1 MFILSSTKLEI
12 RAKQF
17 LLGSEGVGGE
27 GEKGR
32 GGGQGEEMAQTLYA
46 HMNKRNCFKIQGF
59 LQKYTYLVFYSL

>member
-27 GEKGR
+27 GGEGEGR
-32 GGGQGEEMAQTLYA
+32 GTGG
-46 HMNKRNCFKIQGF
+46 RNGPNIVC
-59 LQKYTYLVFYSL
+59 TYE